1 VAIISFFSP
10 AQLAQ
15 LREQRR
21 HSTCLLFLSGP
32 SASEVSLS
40 QLRATDIIAVNG
52 SAGYLLDQGINPF
65 IYLVTDGRFATQ
77 RFEAFKRHVTAAT
90 FTFINQE
97 VFDSAPTDLQR
108 WLAERCFILKELY
121 KREKS
126 GPIKKLKY
134 AFFCARHPSVMMDV
148 PLSRKKR
155 MKGFSKDITLGYCNC
170 KTVAYA
176 AIQLAY
182 SLGYPKIICAGFDL
196 TSGGQRF
203 YDRPGEAV
211 MPSEISQDA
220 QKIITVLRFMREKIN
235 PPLFTLSTTT
245 AIPYDIIPLVEQV
258 GEEVESRDQ

>member
-1 VAIISFFSP
+1 MAIISFFSRV
-10 AQLAQ
+10 QLEQ

-21 HSTCLLFLSGP
+21 HSTCLIFLSGP
-32 SASEVSLS
+32 SASEVPLA

-52 SAGYLLDQGINPF
+52 SAGYLLDQGIKPF

-77 RFEAFKRHVTAAT
+77 RLKAFQRHVTESA

-97 VFDSAPTDLQR
+97 VFDAAPADLQR

-134 AFFCARHPSVMMDV
+134 ALYCARYPSVTMDV
-148 PLSRKKR
+148 PFSRKKR
-155 MKGFSKDITLGYCNC
+155 MKGFSKDITFGYCNC

-182 SLGYPKIICAGFDL
+182 SLSYPKIICAGFDL

-203 YDRPGEAV
+203 YDQPGEAT
-211 MPSEISQDA
+211 MPSEISQDT
-220 QKIITVLRFMREKIN
+220 QKIIAVLRFMREKIN
-235 PPLFTLSTTT
+235 PPVFTLSTTT
-245 AIPYDIIPLVEQV
+245 VIPYEIIPFVEQV
-258 GEEVESRDQ
+258 GEEVK